1 MDQTV
6 KNISPKDLKGGQRKG
21 ASEGT
26 AHTLGRWISKKELDR
41 LQDQLE
47 EARDTLAAIRA
58 GEVDAVVVSGS
69 KGNQIYSLTGAEQPY
84 RVYVEQMQEGA
95 VTVSEKGLILYCN
108 RRYAE
113 MLKAPLERVIG
124 ASIVPHLSAAC
135 WEKISSV
142 FQKNQEAVKHEGILQ
157 CADETKLPVHLT
169 SSLLP
174 LQDQE
179 VICLIVTDLSLQ
191 KRQEELRLAKEVA
204 EEANLAKDNFLAAL
218 SHELRTPLTP
228 ALLALASLE
237 QYQSLP
243 DAVIKDISMIRA
255 NIQLETRLIDDLLDL
270 TRIASGKL
278 ELNDEPVDLH
288 PLLLHALDICRPDI
302 EAKQLRVTLRI
313 EANRSKTTGD
323 AVRLQQVMWNLI
335 RNAVKFTPSG
345 GSITISTQNI
355 DEKRLRVCV
364 EDSGKGFRSEI
375 APRLFAA
382 FEQNGREITRQFGG
396 LGLGLTISRSII
408 LAHGGSIEAESP
420 GPGRGATFTIYLPL
434 WKSTKGSA
442 SSQSASSPERFLRIL
457 LVEDH
462 EDTRTA
468 MERHL
473 RDLKH
478 KVHSARSAH
487 EALELASQHE
497 FDLVLSDLGLPD
509 KSGLELMSKLRDR
522 FGLRGIAISGYGM
535 KEDIERSHESGF
547 IYHLIKPIDPNRL
560 SDVIREIA
568 TPGGLLEA

>member
-1 MDQTV
+1 MDLPV
-6 KNISPKDLKGGQRKG
+6 KNISPKDLKGVQRKG

-26 AHTLGRWISKKELDR
+26 AQTLGRWISKKELDR

-47 EARDTLAAIRA
+47 EARDTLAAIRG

-95 VTVSEKGLILYCN
+95 VTVSDKGLILYCN
-108 RRYAE
+108 QRYAE

-124 ASIVPHLSAAC
+124 ASIVPYVSADC
-135 WEKISSV
+135 WEKISGV
-142 FQKNQEAVKHEGILQ
+142 FQKNPEPVKLEGVLQ
-157 CADETKLPVHLT
+157 CVDETKLPVHLT
-169 SSLLP
+169 SSLLS

-204 EEANLAKDNFLAAL
+204 EEANLAKDNFLATL

-228 ALLALASLE
+228 ALMALASLE
-237 QYQSLP
+237 QNQSLP
-243 DAVIKDISMIRA
+243 DAVKEDISMIRA
-255 NIQLETRLIDDLLDL
+255 NIELETRLIDDLLDL

-278 ELNDEPVDLH
+278 ELDDEPVDLH
-288 PLLLHALDICRPDI
+288 PLLLRALDICRQDI
-302 EAKQLRVTLRI
+302 EAKQLKLTLHI
-313 EANRSKTTGD
+313 EANHSKTTGD
-323 AVRLQQVMWNLI
+323 AVRLQQVLWNLI
-335 RNAVKFTPSG
+335 RNAVKFTPSR
-345 GSITISTQNI
+345 GSIIISTQNV
-355 DEKRLRVCV
+355 DEERLRVCV
-364 EDSGKGFRSEI
+364 EDSGMGFRAEI

-382 FEQNGREITRQFGG
+382 FEQNGRDITRRFGG

-420 GPGRGATFTIYLPL
+420 GPGRGATFTIQLPL
-434 WKSTKGSA
+434 WKSAKGSA
-442 SSQSASSPERFLRIL
+442 SSQSASKRVLRIL

-478 KVHSARSAH
+478 KVQSARSAH
-487 EALELASQHE
+487 EALELAAQHE

-509 KSGLELMSKLRDR
+509 ESGLELMSKLRDR

-535 KEDIERSHESGF
+535 KEDIKRSQESGF

-560 SDVIREIA
+560 SDVIRKIA
-568 TPGGLLEA
+568 TPGGLLGA